1 MQFGRLKRREF
12 ITLIGGAAAWPLAAR
27 AQQPARPVIGYLTNG
42 GGLIPNN
49 VGAFREGLAAMGF
62 VEGRNA
68 AVDIRATEQYD
79 RFPALA
85 VELVNRRVAAIFA
98 FSLTAAT
105 AAKAATETIPIVFSG
120 AGDPVRIG
128 LVPSLNRPGANVTGV
143 TSLGVELGPK
153 RLELMRELAPQAAT
167 VGVLTNQTGVTSPG
181 NMADLQAAA
190 RKVDQQ
196 IIVLN
201 AITVEDIGAAFT
213 TAVERRVG
221 ALLIDVSGFFIG
233 HRDQIVAL
241 AARHAIPA
249 VYAGR
254 EFVEVG
260 GLMSYGEDL
269 SEGVRQA
276 GTYVGRILKGEKAG
290 DLPVQQATKIE
301 LLVNLKTARALRI
314 NVPPTLLALANE
326 VIE

>member
-1 MQFGRLKRREF
+1 MTLHRRQF
-12 ITLIGGAAAWPLAAR
+12 ITLLGGAAAAWPVVAG
-27 AQQPARPVIGYLTNG
+27 AQPTSVATIGYLTNG
-42 GGLIPNN
+42 GGLTPNN
-49 VGAFREGLAAMGF
+49 MGAFREGLAATGF

-68 AVDIRATEQYD
+68 TLDVRATEQYD

-85 VELVNRRVAAIFA
+85 LELVNRRVSAIFA
-98 FSLTAAT
+98 FSLTAAA
-105 AAKAATETIPIVFSG
+105 AAKAATETIPVVFSG

-128 LVPSLNRPGANVTGV
+128 LVPSLNRPSGNVTGV
-143 TSLGVELGPK
+143 TSLGVELEPK
-153 RLELMRELAPQAAT
+153 RLELVRELAPQGAT

-181 NMADLQAAA
+181 NMADLEAAA
-190 RKVDQQ
+190 QRVGQQ

-201 AITVEDIGAAFT
+201 AITVEDIEAAFS
-213 TAVERRVG
+213 AMAERRVG

-233 HRDQIVAL
+233 HRDEIVAF

-260 GLMSYGEDL
+260 GLMSYGADL
-269 SEGVRQA
+269 TEGVRQA

-290 DLPVQQATKIE
+290 DLPVQQAAKIE
-301 LLVNLKTARALRI
+301 LVINLKTARALGITFPLTVLGR
-314 NVPPTLLALANE
+314 ADA